1 VTPAL
6 LVVAKAPEP
15 GRVKTRLG
23 AEIGMDAAAD
33 VAAASL
39 LDTLAACASAASD
52 CHVSLAGD
60 LDQAVRGDELRAAL
74 AGWTVHPQEG
84 PDFAARLADAHGR
97 MTGPVV
103 QVGMDTP
110 HLTRALLWQ
119 AAAGL
124 ATYDAVLGPA
134 EDGGWWVL
142 ALRDPAQAVALAGV
156 PMSTPTTGIETRA
169 ALEDRGVS
177 VGTAA
182 TLRDVDTVEDA
193 DAVAALAPGSRFAA
207 AWAAVRKRAVAS

>member
-1 VTPAL
+1 MTSLTA

-23 AEIGMDAAAD
+23 ADIGMPEAAE

-39 LDTLAACASAASD
+39 LDTLAACAGFEER
-52 CHVSLAGD
+52 HVSLAGD
-60 LDQAVRGDELRAAL
+60 LDRAVRRDELAAAL
-74 AGWTVHPQEG
+74 AGWTVHPQVG
-84 PDFAARLADAHGR
+84 DGFAARLADAHAR
-97 MTGPVV
+97 VPGPVV

-110 HLTRALLWQ
+110 HVTEALLRE

-142 ALRDPAQAVALAGV
+142 ALRHPRHAAALAAV
-156 PMSTPTTGIETRA
+156 EMSTERTGIDTRA
-169 ALEDRGVS
+169 ALEGSGLS
-177 VGTAA
+177 VGTTS
-182 TLRDVDTVEDA
+182 TLRDVDTVADA
-193 DAVAALAPGSRFAA
+193 DVVAALAPQSRFAET
-207 AWAAVRKRAVAS
+207 WGRLRPSGP